1 MMFVSQY
8 NFTTKYQVNQPT
20 KKQKKKIYIYIYI
33 YANYKDNQLF
43 VQKMIMGLD
52 IGPKMWAHERSE
64 RQQCGPQGD
73 DRERE
78 KQWSPK

>member
-1 MMFVSQY
+1 MMLSPQY

-20 KKQKKKIYIYIYI
+20 KKQKKNIYIYI

>member
-1 MMFVSQY
+1 M
-8 NFTTKYQVNQPT
+8 
-20 KKQKKKIYIYIYI
+20 YIYI